1 MFILFLFMIY
11 FINVDKYVHPVIF
24 EIKHMQHLMIY
35 AFIYLINYFVN
46 YLFIKYIFL
55 PTHSLNTF
63 FFGNIVFTIRDKF

>member
-11 FINVDKYVHPVIF
+11 FINVEKYVHSVIF

-46 YLFIKYIFL
+46 YLFIKYTFL

-63 FFGNIVFTIRDKF
+63 FFWQYSIHNT